1 MVDYRSIPVACCKIW
16 NLLLV
21 NRDLPSTRNMC
32 RDSHLLVLAQVT
44 ISHSAIIIIC
54 PSISYLLTAVLHEK
68 LNKVAAGRLARTILN
83 IHFQVDTSLS
93 GSHTGVFPNP
103 KCFLEE
109 GKRTVHFIHDS
120 RSTEIRSTAASLLFF
135 FRVWWFVV
143 HRCTRFSC
151 FII

>member
-1 MVDYRSIPVACCKIW
+1 M
-16 NLLLV
+16 
-21 NRDLPSTRNMC
+21 
-32 RDSHLLVLAQVT
+32 
-44 ISHSAIIIIC
+44 
-54 PSISYLLTAVLHEK
+54 LHEK

-135 FRVWWFVV
+135 QSVV
-143 HRCTRFSC
+143 ICGPPVHAIFLFYYLDALA
-151 FII
+151 FIYFFQAIKKT